1 MKNQK
6 IISAVDLVK
15 NYGTAENPLFALNHV
30 SLDIYK
36 GEFVSVTGESGSG
49 KTTLLNVLGTIDTA
63 DSGDIIFQEQ
73 SLMGKNDDYL
83 SAYRRKEIGFIFQH
97 YNLIPV
103 LNVEENIM
111 LPVNLD
117 SATVDV
123 EYYEELL
130 AMSGLESKRYS
141 FPHELSGGQ
150 KQRVAFIRALIHKP
164 KLILADE
171 PTGNL
176 DSKNSREIIT
186 ILKNSVRKY
195 NQSLVLITHDPNI
208 ACQADR
214 IFTMS
219 DGCISQ
225 NEVK

>member
-123 EYYEELL
+123 E
-130 AMSGLESKRYS
+130 SGCL
-141 FPHELSGGQ
+141 
-150 KQRVAFIRALIHKP
+150 VV
-164 KLILADE
+164 
-171 PTGNL
+171 N
-176 DSKNSREIIT
+176 NS
-186 ILKNSVRKY
+186 N
-195 NQSLVLITHDPNI
+195 HGI
-208 ACQADR
+208 A
-214 IFTMS
+214 
-219 DGCISQ
+219 
-225 NEVK
+225 